1 MYLLVDCRTS
11 LVTLKL
17 IVILLPRPHLKLIHG
32 SFCLFP
38 KVLFTFVFLLIG
50 FALAFMV
57 QFKSKPPFE
66 TPLEAFVKTAV
77 MMVNEI
83 EYSRMLKE
91 NRNIVFPLFGQI
103 FFLFFLYV
111 VVIVLMNLLV
121 GLAVSDINSL
131 VAHGKMNR
139 LRKQADFLRVMQP
152 GDWDVWFMPKWMH
165 RIINSLRKVQKP
177 INIYPGDQEKNEHL
191 PIPKYI
197 VDAIIARA
205 EKQRKAEEV
214 CTMSNLFKK
223 MNELVTCLNKP
234 SPVIEDVGSGKR
246 DRCLQRKKNPQNLCN
261 EFRDMSRY
269 ECGIFTARKLENIE
283 MQLNA
288 IKELIQLR
296 PQEFSVQV
304 Q

>member
-1 MYLLVDCRTS
+1 MLQ
-11 LVTLKL
+11 
-17 IVILLPRPHLKLIHG
+17 LIHG

-66 TPLEAFVKTAV
+66 TPQEAFVKTVV
-77 MMVNEI
+77 MMVNDL
-83 EYSRMLKE
+83 EYSKLFRE
-91 NRNIVFPLFGQI
+91 NENLVFPIIAKI
-103 FFLFFLYV
+103 FFLFFLYM

-139 LRKQADFLRVMQP
+139 LRKQADFLRVIEP
-152 GDWDVWFMPKWMH
+152 FDWYVRFMPKWVQ
-165 RIINSLRKVQKP
+165 RRLNSLRKVQQP
-177 INIYPGDQEKNEHL
+177 INIYPGDQQKNEHL

-197 VDAIIARA
+197 VDATIARA
-205 EKQRKAEEV
+205 EKQRKTEELH
-214 CTMSNLFKK
+214 TIRDLFKK
-223 MNELVTCLNKP
+223 MNELMTSLNRP
-234 SPVIEDVGSGKR
+234 SPVIEDFGSGKR
-246 DRCLQRKKNPQNLCN
+246 DRCLQRKKNQRNMFN
-261 EFRDMSRY
+261 EVHDMSRY
-269 ECGIFTARKLENIE
+269 ECASFTARKLDNIE

-288 IKELIQLR
+288 IKELILLR

-304 Q
+304 E

>member
-1 MYLLVDCRTS
+1 MLQ
-11 LVTLKL
+11 
-17 IVILLPRPHLKLIHG
+17 LIHG

-66 TPLEAFVKTAV
+66 TPQEAFVKTVV
-77 MMVNEI
+77 MMVNDL
-83 EYSRMLKE
+83 EYSKLFRE
-91 NRNIVFPLFGQI
+91 NENLVFPIIAKI
-103 FFLFFLYV
+103 FFLFFLYM

-139 LRKQADFLRVMQP
+139 LRKQADFLRVIEP
-152 GDWDVWFMPKWMH
+152 FDWDVRFMPKWVQ
-165 RIINSLRKVQKP
+165 RRLNSLRKVQQP
-177 INIYPGDQEKNEHL
+177 INIYPGDLQKNEHL

-197 VDAIIARA
+197 VDAVIARA
-205 EKQRKAEEV
+205 EKQRKTEELH
-214 CTMSNLFKK
+214 TIRDLFKK
-223 MNELVTCLNKP
+223 TNELVAFLNRP
-234 SPVIEDVGSGKR
+234 SPVIEDFGSGKR
-246 DRCLQRKKNPQNLCN
+246 DRCLQKKRNQRNMFN
-261 EFRDMSRY
+261 EVHDMSRY
-269 ECGIFTARKLENIE
+269 ECGSFTARKLDNIE

-288 IKELIQLR
+288 IKELILLR

-304 Q
+304 E